1 MQFGPFYSNLNH
13 SSKSFEPRIYEL
25 YLSSYLNPP
34 ASSYSNFL
42 SPEPSESYID
52 HSLLGDHPKPSS
64 LHDILTGEPQS
75 SLVPSPP
82 PDPLAEFMAVKK
94 RFLASSIED
103 VLGLIDER
111 RKLKE
116 DNLYHID
123 YDTCRSITRLYHL
136 DHWQTGLSSS
146 VDKIRT
152 TIHSEL
158 VAFEREKRMEE
169 VAAWRDMTRLRGEL
183 REIIGEYVME
193 KRKDGLFGGAK

>member
-34 ASSYSNFL
+34 AASYSNFL

-52 HSLLGDHPKPSS
+52 RSLLDDHSKPAS
-64 LHDILTGEPQS
+64 LHEILTSEPQS
-75 SLVPSPP
+75 SLFFSPA

-103 VLGLIDER
+103 VLGLLDER
-111 RKLKE
+111 RRLKE
-116 DNLYHID
+116 DNLYRID
-123 YDTCRSITRLYHL
+123 YDSCIATSRLYQL
-136 DHWQTGLSSS
+136 DNWQIGLFPN
-146 VDKIRT
+146 VDKIKT
-152 TIHSEL
+152 AIHKEL

-169 VAAWRDMTRLRGEL
+169 VGAWRDMARLRGEL

-193 KRKDGLFGGAK
+193 KRKDGLLGGSK